1 MPPTI
6 AIIGSIVTDIVVQTS
21 RIPGSGEN
29 MHVPRIQMMTG
40 GKAANAAVAFR
51 RLGGRAHLLGNTG
64 ADGFGRQGKIDLM
77 AEGVDISGICTDP
90 DHPTGS
96 GILLVEADGQ
106 TAFMIAPG
114 ANLTLTPHQLEKH
127 LRPLLPQLDG
137 LLFNFESPEEC
148 LLLAADLARS
158 HSIPIFVDAGPDRP
172 YSSALWRDAA
182 ILTPNQPETEAI
194 VGYLITDDESAIAAA
209 LDLLARGPQSVV
221 LKLGARGALLVTADT
236 IQHIPAYAITAV
248 DSAGAGDAFTAG
260 MVLAILQGQ
269 ELPQAV
275 CFANACGAVAAS
287 RFGTMPAMPRLAEV
301 EVLLAGA
308 AMPVTSAPAPR
319 SWPD

>member
-6 AIIGSIVTDIVVQTS
+6 AIIGSIVTDILVETS

-64 ADGFGRQGKIDLM
+64 ADEFGRQGRIDLE

-96 GILLVEADGQ
+96 GILLVEPDGQ

-114 ANLTLTPHQLEKH
+114 ANQTLTPDQLEKH
-127 LRPLLPQLDG
+127 LHPLLPQLDG
-137 LLFNFESPEEC
+137 LLFNFESPEDC
-148 LLLAADLARS
+148 LFLAADLARS
-158 HSIPIFVDAGPDRP
+158 HDIPIFVDAGPDRP
-172 YSSALWRDAA
+172 YSPDLWCDAA

-194 VGYLITDDESAIAAA
+194 VGYPITDDESAIAAA
-209 LDLLARGPQSVV
+209 QNLLACGPHNVV
-221 LKLGARGALLVTADT
+221 LKLGERGALLVNHDT

-260 MVLAILQGQ
+260 LVLAVLQGQ
-269 ELPQAV
+269 GLAQAV
-275 CFANACGAVAAS
+275 GFANACGAVAAS

-301 EVLLAGA
+301 ETLRSTH
-308 AMPVTSAPAPR
+308 AMPAT
-319 SWPD
+319 

>member
-6 AIIGSIVTDIVVQTS
+6 AIIGSIVADIVVQTPH
-21 RIPGSGEN
+21 IPASGEN
-29 MHVPRIQMMTG
+29 MHVPRIQVMTG

-64 ADGFGRQGKIDLM
+64 ADEFGRQGRVDLE

-114 ANLTLTPHQLEKH
+114 ANQTLKPNQLEKH

-137 LLFNFESPEEC
+137 LLFNFESPEDC

-158 HSIPIFVDAGPDRP
+158 HDIPIFVDAGPDRP
-172 YSSALWRDAA
+172 YSPELWRDAA
-182 ILTPNQPETEAI
+182 ILSPNQPETEAI
-194 VGYLITDDESAIAAA
+194 VGFSLDSDDSTIKAAKSLLDHGPKAI
-209 LDLLARGPQSVV
+209 V
-221 LKLGARGALLVTADT
+221 LKLGPRGALLATLEHTKFLPAFP
-236 IQHIPAYAITAV
+236 IQVV

-260 MVLAILQGQ
+260 LVLAALQGQ
-269 ELPQAV
+269 ALPQAV
-275 CFANACGAVAAS
+275 RFANACGAVAAS

-301 EVLLAGA
+301 QAMLADE
-308 AMPVTSAPAPR
+308 TIPAT
-319 SWPD
+319 

>member
-6 AIIGSIVTDIVVQTS
+6 AIIGSIVADIVVQTPH
-21 RIPGSGEN
+21 IPASGEN
-29 MHVPRIQMMTG
+29 MHVPRIQVMTG

-64 ADGFGRQGKIDLM
+64 ADEFGRQGRVDLE

-96 GILLVEADGQ
+96 GILLVEPDGQ

-114 ANLTLTPHQLEKH
+114 ANQTLTPHQLEKH

-137 LLFNFESPEEC
+137 LLFNFESPEDC
-148 LLLAADLARS
+148 LLLAADLAHS
-158 HSIPIFVDAGPDRP
+158 HDIPIFVDAGPARP
-172 YSSALWRDAA
+172 YSPELWRDAA
-182 ILTPNQPETEAI
+182 ILSPNQPETEAI
-194 VGYLITDDESAIAAA
+194 VGYPITDDESAVAAA
-209 LDLLARGPQSVV
+209 QDLLARGPQSVV
-221 LKLGARGALLVTADT
+221 LKLGKSGALLADSDS
-236 IQHIPAYAITAV
+236 IQHIPAFPIQAV

-260 MVLAILQGQ
+260 LVLAVLQGQ
-269 ELPQAV
+269 ALSQAV
-275 CFANACGAVAAS
+275 RFANACGAVAAS

-301 EVLLAGA
+301 EGLLAA
-308 AMPVTSAPAPR
+308 
-319 SWPD
+319 

>member
-6 AIIGSIVTDIVVQTS
+6 AIIGSIVADIVVQTP

-64 ADGFGRQGKIDLM
+64 ADEFGRQGRVDLD

-90 DHPTGS
+90 DQPTGS
-96 GILLVEADGQ
+96 GILLVEPDGQ

-114 ANLTLTPHQLEKH
+114 ANQTLKPDQLEKH
-127 LRPLLPQLDG
+127 LRPLLSHLDG
-137 LLFNFESPEEC
+137 LLFNFESPEDC
-148 LLLAADLARS
+148 LFLAADLARS
-158 HSIPIFVDAGPDRP
+158 HDIPIFVDAGPDRP
-172 YSSALWRDAA
+172 YSSELWRDAT
-182 ILTPNQPETEAI
+182 ILSPNQPETEAI
-194 VGYLITDDESAIAAA
+194 VGYPITDDESAIVAAQ
-209 LDLLARGPQSVV
+209 DLLARGPQNVV
-221 LKLGARGALLVTADT
+221 LKLGERGALLANRDT

-260 MVLAILQGQ
+260 LVLAVLQGQ
-269 ELPQAV
+269 ALAQAV
-275 CFANACGAVAAS
+275 QFANACGAVAAS

-301 EVLLAGA
+301 EGW
-308 AMPVTSAPAPR
+308 TGNG
-319 SWPD
+319 